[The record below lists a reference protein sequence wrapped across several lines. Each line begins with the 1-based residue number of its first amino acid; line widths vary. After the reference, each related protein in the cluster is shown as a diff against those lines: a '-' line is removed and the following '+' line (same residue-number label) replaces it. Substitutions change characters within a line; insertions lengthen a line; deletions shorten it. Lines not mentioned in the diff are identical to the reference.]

1 MTPAWRS
8 PAAVALLALLAAASV
23 LLLPA
28 AVAAVVV
35 LTIVALAAVAARG
48 DDHEPPREAAPVVSP
63 PEGLGRAIA
72 PLATGVLA
80 LDGDR
85 NVLLAN
91 PAAASILARPLDS
104 MIAVSLMQ
112 AVRDHDLAEVARQA
126 TGLPIEVHLST
137 ANRDVL
143 ATATPVEFDAVRT
156 LLAIEDV
163 TELRRAQRARSE
175 LVANVSHEL
184 RTPIAAARALAETLE
199 AGVAEEDDRQRF
211 LRRLLEEI
219 DRLGAIVQRLLWLAR
234 VESGA
239 ETFSP
244 TPLDATDLLT
254 ESTERVAPVA
264 AGRAIHIEVT
274 PGLGAESVLGDRER
288 VLEVLSNLLD
298 NAVRHSPNGARIRL
312 RSIREGS
319 FVRFEVIDE
328 GPGIPP
334 ADRERVFERFYTGD
348 RARGSAGSGLGLAI
362 ARHIVQRLGGRIWIE
377 DRSEP
382 GAMLCFT
389 LPVAMPGDPAPAA
402 PH

>member
-199 AGVAEEDDRQRF
+199 TGVAEEDDRQRF

-219 DRLGAIVQRLLWLAR
+219 DRLSAIVQRLLWLAR

-239 ETFSP
+239 GTFSP

-254 ESTERVAPVA
+254 ESTERVAP
-264 AGRAIHIEVT
+264 
-274 PGLGAESVLGDRER
+274 
-288 VLEVLSNLLD
+288 
-298 NAVRHSPNGARIRL
+298 
-312 RSIREGS
+312 
-319 FVRFEVIDE
+319 
-328 GPGIPP
+328 
-334 ADRERVFERFYTGD
+334 
-348 RARGSAGSGLGLAI
+348 
-362 ARHIVQRLGGRIWIE
+362 
-377 DRSEP
+377 
-382 GAMLCFT
+382 
-389 LPVAMPGDPAPAA
+389 
-402 PH
+402 